1 MIFDE
6 NEIEFYKMS
15 LGGIQE
21 EDGEDIYN
29 YCIDNNCVA
38 LGWGGNIDYK
48 GCLDRQAVYEK
59 FYSCNAGDDRVFNVD
74 AINRFKNWMKKDD
87 IIFISEGNHKI
98 RAIAKVIGD
107 YNYVE
112 DSEIRYKH
120 FRVEWLYY
128 GETIGVDQIL
138 KEKVLSQ
145 QAIYQFGKMDLNGP
159 QIKRLLTKQVNEETD
174 NYVLII
180 DEINRGNISK
190 IFGELITLIED
201 DKRIDSKMK

>member
-1 MIFDE
+1 MEGLRSDEEGNFILQDGIFKRICETATLRETKVVSVYDFDE

-120 FRVEWLYY
+120 FREVEWLYY

-138 KEKVLSQ
+138 KEKYYHSRQYINL
-145 QAIYQFGKMDLNGP
+145 GKW
-159 QIKRLLTKQVNEETD
+159 I
-174 NYVLII
+174 
-180 DEINRGNISK
+180 
-190 IFGELITLIED
+190 
-201 DKRIDSKMK
+201 

>member
-1 MIFDE
+1 M
-6 NEIEFYKMS
+6 
-15 LGGIQE
+15 
-21 EDGEDIYN
+21 
-29 YCIDNNCVA
+29 
-38 LGWGGNIDYK
+38 GGNIDYK

-120 FRVEWLYY
+120 FREVEWLYY